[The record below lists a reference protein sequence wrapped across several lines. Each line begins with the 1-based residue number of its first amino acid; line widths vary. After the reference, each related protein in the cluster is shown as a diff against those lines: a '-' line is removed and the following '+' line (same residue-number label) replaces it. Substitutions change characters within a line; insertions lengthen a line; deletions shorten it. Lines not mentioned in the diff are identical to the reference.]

1 LRAIAL
7 TGKLTR
13 WNRPRYPA
21 ERSIKFMRELVAKWR
36 EVLDFPLVR
45 AGTMQFTVGHLIEL
59 VVLLGLVF
67 LVELVLRRFFFARLL
82 KRTRMRPSVQFAV
95 QQMARYTVLVVGIY
109 LSLTAV
115 GINLSSLAFLAGALG
130 VGVGFGL
137 QNIISNFVSG
147 LIILAEQPIAI
158 GDRVEVGGTVG
169 RISEISLRSTKMVTN
184 DNICIIIP
192 NSNLITGTVTNWSY
206 WDPRVRTRLPLGVAY
221 GTNVEQLRK
230 LLVDVAAQDPDVLKE
245 PPPELLFVGYG
256 DSAINFELAVWST
269 LTLDKPMRFKSR
281 IYYAVHKALENNSI
295 EIPFPQRDLHI
306 RSGSL
311 VLQNGNATAV
321 TPPIEKRL

>member
-1 LRAIAL
+1 
-7 TGKLTR
+7 
-13 WNRPRYPA
+13 
-21 ERSIKFMRELVAKWR
+21 MRELVATWR

-45 AGTMQFTVGHLIEL
+45 AGGILFTVGHLIEL
-59 VVLLGLVF
+59 AILLGLVF
-67 LVELVLRRFFFARLL
+67 LGEFLLRRVFLARVL
-82 KRTRMRPSVQFAV
+82 KRTRLRPSVQFAV
-95 QQMARYTVLVVGIY
+95 QKILRYTVLVLGIY

-169 RISEISLRSTKMVTN
+169 RITEISLRSTKMVTN

-206 WDPRVRTRLPLGVAY
+206 GDPRVRTRLPVGVAY
-221 GTNVEQLRK
+221 GTDVEKLRS
-230 LLVDVAAQDPDVLKE
+230 LLLDVAGKDPDILKE
-245 PPPELLFVGYG
+245 PVPELLFVGYG
-256 DSAINFELAVWST
+256 DNAINFELAVWST
-269 LTLDKPMRFKSR
+269 LTLDKPLRFKSR
-281 IYYAVHKALENNSI
+281 IYYAMHKVLEENRI

-306 RSGSL
+306 RSGAL
-311 VLQNGNATAV
+311 VVQNGSAPATAA
-321 TPPIEKRL
+321 PQPAEKRL